1 MLKKSISLFSH
12 QCQITDIYHDSDK
25 LDVCS
30 LISTTSRRQKAII
43 SRLQNQYQLTQ
54 KMNFTTPFMPK
65 VMCSVSEIFSGAS
78 QNHLRLFV
86 VAVSQ
91 ITSKSETLGED

>member
-43 SRLQNQYQLTQ
+43 SSLQNQNQLTQ
-54 KMNFTTPFMPK
+54 KMNFTTQEMQRSDIINEPWLGI
-65 VMCSVSEIFSGAS
+65 S
-78 QNHLRLFV
+78 NNV
-86 VAVSQ
+86 VCA
-91 ITSKSETLGED
+91 TSKASY